1 MLMTLRL
8 LPLKTLFLVL
18 AVASVSG
25 CASMKGKFKGT
36 RVANVG
42 LFADQTIAMLTSA
55 DLGLDRQGTIL
66 IREFF
71 DENGTEEK
79 RFFELSND
87 VKTVMRVTIK
97 YSIALVTIVETE
109 KTEIDRIKAYVKYT
123 KIVQQDAE
131 KWLKLEPGYYD
142 EILARVG
149 QQDQFIDALEQAQ
162 PIINAVG
169 RFTQTL
175 LEELDDA
182 AEALEK
188 KLDNRIDE
196 EYAEVIRYQKS
207 HNREKYLVLR
217 GLSDLD
223 DAYQNDESAFKSLIQ
238 SDAIRS
244 KKLIPQGVPTEE
256 ELSQLSQHLL
266 NRLEVM
272 HKIWQKIEPDW
283 QLYQKTHREL
293 DENFIKVR
301 EDTNRLRI
309 TMIVWLRAHK
319 RMAAGIKN
327 PAEWFNVEDAPT
339 ELFKLGTKGAF

>member
-1 MLMTLRL
+1 MTLRL

-25 CASMKGKFKGT
+25 CASMKGKFTGT
-36 RVANVG
+36 REANVG
-42 LFADQTIAMLTSA
+42 FFADQTIAMLASA

-66 IREFF
+66 IRDFF
-71 DENGTEEK
+71 DGNGTEEK
-79 RFFELSND
+79 RFYELSND
-87 VKTVMRVTIK
+87 VKTMMRGTIK
-97 YSIALVTIVETE
+97 YSITIVTIVETE
-109 KTEIDRIKAYVKYT
+109 KTEIDRIKAYVKYI

-131 KWLKLEPGYYD
+131 KYLKLEPGYYD

-149 QQDQFIDALEQAQ
+149 QQDQFIAAIQQAQ

-169 RFTQTL
+169 RITQTL

-196 EYAEVIRYQKS
+196 EYAEVIRYQQS
-207 HNREKYLVLR
+207 HNREKHLVLR

-223 DAYQNDESAFKSLIQ
+223 NAYQNDESAFKSLIQ

-283 QLYQKTHREL
+283 QLYHKTHLEL
-293 DENFIKVR
+293 DKNLIKVL

-309 TMIVWLRAHK
+309 TMIVWLRAHQ
-319 RMAAGIKN
+319 RMGAGITN
-327 PAEWFNVEDAPT
+327 PAKWFNVEDVPT
-339 ELFKLGTKGAF
+339 DLYRLGSKAVF

>member
-1 MLMTLRL
+1 MTLRL
-8 LPLKTLFLVL
+8 LSLKTLFLVL

-36 RVANVG
+36 REANVG

-66 IREFF
+66 IRKFF

-87 VKTVMRVTIK
+87 IKTVMRGIIK
-97 YSIALVTIVETE
+97 YSIDLVTIVETE
-109 KTEIDRIKAYVKYT
+109 KTEIDRIKAYVKYI
-123 KIVQQDAE
+123 KIVQQVAE
-131 KWLKLEPGYYD
+131 KGLKLEPGHYD
-142 EILARVG
+142 EILERVG
-149 QQDQFIDALEQAQ
+149 QQDKFIDAIEQAQ

-182 AEALEK
+182 AEALQK

-196 EYAEVIRYQKS
+196 EYAEVIRYQQS

-217 GLSDLD
+217 GLSIFLD
-223 DAYQNDESAFKSLIQ
+223 NAYQNDESAFKSLIQ

-244 KKLIPQGVPTEE
+244 KKLIPQDVPTEE
-256 ELSQLSQHLL
+256 ELSQLPQHLL

-283 QLYQKTHREL
+283 QLYLKTHREL
-293 DENFIKVR
+293 DENFIKVH

-339 ELFKLGTKGAF
+339 ELFKLGTKAVF